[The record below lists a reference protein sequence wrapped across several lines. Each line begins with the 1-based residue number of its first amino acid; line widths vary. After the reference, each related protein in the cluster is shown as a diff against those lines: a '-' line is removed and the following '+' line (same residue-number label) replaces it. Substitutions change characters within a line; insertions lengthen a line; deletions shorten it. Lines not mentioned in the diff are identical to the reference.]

1 MSRPVNA
8 SEIVRNDRS
17 MVFAGY
23 VANRVRSSIAISTTA
38 PGHFGDGFVSAAS
51 ALSETSGRSGYL

>member
-1 MSRPVNA
+1 
-8 SEIVRNDRS
+8 

-23 VANRVRSSIAISTTA
+23 VRNQPRSSIAIATIA
-38 PGHFGDGFVSAAS
+38 LGHFRDGFVSAAS